1 MDSSQNGVLDN
12 GKAPTNNLG
21 FRPKNNGVIKV
32 QAPRRE
38 DLQPSYA
45 QTLHGDESEAEMH
58 GWYGGMSKPP
68 SRRHALNP
76 HKQIDILSSQ

>member
-1 MDSSQNGVLDN
+1 MTNLSKQSSTKQSSAVSDSSQNGLLDN
-12 GKAPTNNLG
+12 GKAPANNLG

-45 QTLHGDESEAEMH
+45 QILHGDESEVEMH
-58 GWYGGMSKPP
+58 RLVRW
-68 SRRHALNP
+68 NE
-76 HKQIDILSSQ
+76 